1 MKTRDIAQN
10 NPSTGSYNNRRNSL
24 LQLLLGLVIIV
35 LLNVIGSYLFTR
47 FDLTSEK
54 RFTLSP
60 STKKLLRETD
70 DIIFYRVYLEG
81 EFPAG
86 FKMLSRSTREM
97 LDEFRAV
104 NDNIQYEFI
113 NPYGSTDA
121 QTRKDVFDRL
131 EQQGLQP
138 TDLNVRTQKGQE
150 QQRIFPGIIVSYK
163 GREMPL
169 NLLTEQM
176 GVDPGVMINNSIQSL
191 EYKLSNAIR
200 KLSALNKPKIAFIE
214 GHGELSALETGDISR
229 ALNDYYVVERVSID
243 GKINAL
249 TDRKEGEDGEYRSL
263 NKYKAIIIAKPDSVF
278 SEKDKFIIDQ
288 YIMKGGKVLWLI
300 DPVSASMDS
309 IQTSDH
315 TLGIT
320 QDLNLNDQ
328 LFKYGVRLNSN
339 LLLDLNALPIPIFTG
354 RIGNQPQFSFF
365 PWYYFP
371 VLTPTSDH
379 PVVKN
384 LNAIRTEFI
393 SSIDMVDDP
402 SITKTVLLSTSGY
415 THIAITPV
423 MITLETVRDE
433 PDPKDYAQ
441 PPQPVAVLLEGE
453 FESLFKNRVPAEIQ
467 QAPEISFEARSPENR
482 MIIMADGDLIRNQ
495 VQFTNGSFVALPLG
509 FDRYTNQTFG
519 NRELILNAVNYL
531 CDDEGLMSVRA
542 RELKLRSLDIKRARG
557 NLLLWQLL
565 NTVVPILIVVIVGL
579 ILAAMRRRRY
589 AK

>member
-1 MKTRDIAQN
+1 MKSENIAQTN
-10 NPSTGSYNNRRNSL
+10 KLSGPYNNRRNSL
-24 LQLLLGLVIIV
+24 IQLLMGLLIV
-35 LLNVIGSYLFTR
+35 LLLNVIGSYIFTR

-54 RFTLSP
+54 RFTLSL

-81 EFPAG
+81 DFPAG

-97 LDEFRAV
+97 LDEFRAM

-113 NPYGSTDA
+113 DPYSSTDA
-121 QTRKDVFDRL
+121 KTRKDVFDRL
-131 EQQGLQP
+131 QQQGLQP
-138 TDLNVRTQKGQE
+138 TDLNVRTRKGQE

-163 GREMPL
+163 GREIPL
-169 NLLTEQM
+169 NLLEEQM
-176 GVDPGVMINNSIQSL
+176 GVDPGVMINNSIQAL
-191 EYKLSNAIR
+191 EYNLSNAIR
-200 KLSALNKPKIAFIE
+200 KLSTSNKPKVAFIE

-229 ALNDYYVVERVSID
+229 ALRDYYVVERVRID

-249 TDRKEGEDGEYRSL
+249 TDRKEGEDGEYRTM
-263 NKYKAIIIAKPDSVF
+263 NKFKAIIIAKPDSLF

-300 DPVSASMDS
+300 DPVLASMDS

-320 QDLNLNDQ
+320 QDINLNDQ

-371 VLTPTSDH
+371 VLTSTSDH

-393 SSIDMVDDP
+393 SSIDTVENP
-402 SITKTVLLSTSGY
+402 SIRKTVLLSTSKY

-423 MITLETVRDE
+423 MISLEMVRDE

-453 FESLFKNRVPAEIQ
+453 FESLFKNRVPKEIQ
-467 QAPEISFEARSPENR
+467 QAPEISFEGRSPENR
-482 MIIMADGDLIRNQ
+482 MIVMSDGDLIRNQ

-519 NRELILNAVNYL
+519 NRELMLNAINYL
-531 CDDEGLMSVRA
+531 CDDTGLMSVRA
-542 RELKLRSLDIKRARG
+542 RELKLRSLDMKRAQG
-557 NLLLWQLL
+557 NLLFWQLL
-565 NTVVPILIVVIVGL
+565 NTLAPVLLVVIIGV
-579 ILAAMRRRRY
+579 ILAVMRRRRY

>member
-1 MKTRDIAQN
+1 MKKETIAHNEKNIASRN
-10 NPSTGSYNNRRNSL
+10 NLNNSL
-24 LQLLLGLVIIV
+24 IQLVLGLLIV
-35 LLNVIGSYLFTR
+35 LFVNVIGSFVFTR
-47 FDLTSEK
+47 FDLTTEK

-81 EFPAG
+81 DFPAG

-113 NPYGSTDA
+113 DPYTASDA
-121 QTRKDVFDRL
+121 KTRKEIFDRL
-131 EQQGLQP
+131 QQQGLLP
-138 TDLNVRTQKGQE
+138 TDLNVRTRKGQE

-163 GREMPL
+163 GREIPV
-169 NLLTEQM
+169 NLLEEQM
-176 GVDPGVMINNSIQSL
+176 GVDPGVMINNSMQAL
-191 EYKLSNAIR
+191 EYNLSNAIR
-200 KLSALNKPKIAFIE
+200 KLSTAIKPKIAFIE
-214 GHGELSALETGDISR
+214 GHGELPPLETADIAR
-229 ALNDYYVVERVSID
+229 AMSDYYIVERVKID

-249 TDRKEGEDGEYRSL
+249 TDRKEDDDGQYRTM

-288 YIMKGGKVLWLI
+288 YVMKGGKVLWLI
-300 DPVSASMDS
+300 DPVAASMDS
-309 IQTSDH
+309 IQTNDH
-315 TLGIT
+315 TLGVT
-320 QDLNLNDQ
+320 QDINLSDQ

-354 RIGNQPQFSFF
+354 RVGNQPQFSFF

-371 VLTPTSDH
+371 VLTPTINH

-393 SSIDMVDDP
+393 SSIDTVDNAD
-402 SITKTVLLSTSGY
+402 IRKTILLTTSKY
-415 THIAITPV
+415 THISITPV
-423 MITLETVRDE
+423 MITLDLVRNE

-453 FESLFKNRVPAEIQ
+453 FESLFKNRVPAEIR
-467 QAPEISFEARSPENR
+467 QAPEISFEERSPENR
-482 MIIMADGDLIRNQ
+482 MIVMSDGDLIRNQ
-495 VQFTNGSFVALPLG
+495 VQFTNGKFAPLPLG

-519 NRELILNAVNYL
+519 NRELMLNAVNYL
-531 CDDEGLMSVRA
+531 CDDTGLMSVRS
-542 RELKLRSLDIKRARG
+542 RELRLRSLDMKQAHE
-557 NLLLWQLL
+557 NLLLWQII
-565 NTVVPILIVVIVGL
+565 NTVVPVLLVVLTGVV
-579 ILAAMRRRRY
+579 LAFLRKRKY